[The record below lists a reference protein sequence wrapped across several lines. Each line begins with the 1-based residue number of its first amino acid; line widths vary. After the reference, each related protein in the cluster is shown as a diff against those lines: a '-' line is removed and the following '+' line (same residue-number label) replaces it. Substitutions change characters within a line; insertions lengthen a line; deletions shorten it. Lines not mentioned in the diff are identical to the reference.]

1 MNILTHVKRTT
12 SVAAAALRRHPGR
25 PAVALAAVG
34 MLALAGALPAS
45 ASSGSDLSAS
55 TWKIYTIQ
63 AATNTWSNM
72 SNTKATDDAAATFDF
87 QQYDPAGMG
96 LDSVYLLTNVAKS
109 DLSNTTIT
117 AKVSVTTTGTALFY
131 TRSKTCANNGTDAY
145 VRLEFQST
153 RSGPYSPSDY
163 WWSTGVANNLNLS
176 TLANQGPGT
185 LQFSTANQAAWS
197 NINGQNGA
205 DPTAGF
211 ADALKNVKQVG
222 VAFGSAC
229 SYASGVAIDGGTGSF
244 HLLSYT
250 LG

>member
-1 MNILTHVKRTT
+1 MDILAHLKRTT

-45 ASSGSDLSAS
+45 ASSGSDLTAS

-63 AATNTWSNM
+63 AATNTWSSM
-72 SNTKATDDAAATFDF
+72 SNTKAKDGAGATFDF

-109 DLSNTTIT
+109 DLSSTTIT
-117 AKVSVTTTGTALFY
+117 ANVSVNATDGSKFF
-131 TRSKTCANNGTDAY
+131 TRSKTTDCANGGADAY

-163 WWSTGVANNLNLS
+163 WWGTSSLNLS
-176 TLANQGPGT
+176 TLANQGSVS
-185 LQFSTANQAAWS
+185 LKNSTANPAEWS
-197 NINGQNGA
+197 NINGQSGST
-205 DPTAGF
+205 DPAGF

-229 SYASGVAIDGGTGSF
+229 RYASGVAIGGGGTGSF
-244 HLLSYT
+244 SLLSYT
-250 LG
+250 LE